1 MIHVIAQIQL
11 HPGTRGQ
18 FLAEFHK
25 IVPAVRDE
33 EGCIEYG
40 PTSDIATDIADQ
52 HRDENLVTII
62 EKWESLSHLKA
73 HLVAPHMVEYR
84 IKVRDF
90 VASMALHVLEPA

>member
-25 IVPAVRDE
+25 IVPAVCE
-33 EGCIEYG
+33 EQGCMEYG
-40 PTSDIATDIADQ
+40 PTSDAKTDIANQ

-62 EKWESLSHLKA
+62 EKWESLNHLKA
-73 HLVAPHMVEYR
+73 HLVAAHMVDYR
-84 IKVRDF
+84 SKVKDF
-90 VASMALHVLEPA
+90 VASTTLHVLEPA